1 MNTLLFIFNTL
12 ILICLPF
19 VIFAL
24 FMCGL
29 MRYFGASNWV
39 SEKERYN
46 IYLSK
51 MKAESEYYRR
61 QNKSN
66 GNAVYKISVKPEI
79 IAEYNNYINQIKNES
94 L

>member
-1 MNTLLFIFNTL
+1 MNTLLFIFNSL

-24 FMCGL
+24 FVCGL
-29 MRYFGASNWV
+29 IRIYGVSNWV

-61 QNKSN
+61 QKQSN
-66 GNAVYKISVKPEI
+66 NNNVIKLKVNPAA
-79 IAEYNNYINQIKNES
+79 IAEYNNFINQLKNES